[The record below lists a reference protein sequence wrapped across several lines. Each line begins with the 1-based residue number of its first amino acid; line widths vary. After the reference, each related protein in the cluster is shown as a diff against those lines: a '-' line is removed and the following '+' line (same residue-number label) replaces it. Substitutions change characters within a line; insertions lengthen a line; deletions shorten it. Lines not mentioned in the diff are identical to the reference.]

1 MPFSFSFL
9 SFFGTNDDDVEK
21 KSRLSGDSET
31 PPKERRQARRAGRDG
46 RERGR
51 VLRDARCESRLGPP
65 KPVNS
70 TVSVL
75 DPANI

>member
-31 PPKERRQARRAGRDG
+31 PPKKDGRRAERDETDG
-46 RERGR
+46 NAG
-51 VLRDARCESRLGPP
+51 ES
-65 KPVNS
+65 
-70 TVSVL
+70 
-75 DPANI
+75 